1 MLSPPRTETSEQ
13 ESPLGRRRKKQMR
26 PDQAKG
32 SLRRVLPAAFWIAT
46 VLFAGCGVPGEPL
59 PPLLEIPERATDLS
73 ATQVGSRLH
82 LAWSPP
88 RLTTEGT
95 RVRRLA
101 RLELYG
107 VFLPPGTALGDFPE
121 RARLLAT
128 LGTDAIAAG
137 RERVLYELPLAVG
150 QLRQTAFFAVK
161 AINDKDK
168 DAGFSNLVQVEI
180 VDLPEAPLD
189 LQATLTESAIHL
201 AWKAPPLS
209 AFGGTAPQPDGYQV
223 YRAEAGSPQAARQT
237 DSQPATQTVIMLGAT
252 SSAAYQDSTFEF
264 GHSYVYSVRA
274 FVGQGESTA
283 LTPPSHSAEVGAV
296 DRFPPASPLNVR
308 AVAVPGAVDLAWSPN
323 SEADLAGYNVYRRDG
338 DALLKLNMGLLPA
351 PLFRDPSPTPGAR
364 YLYRV
369 TALDGNGNESAASED
384 AVVTAE

>member
-26 PDQAKG
+26 LIQAKG
-32 SLRRVLPAAFWIAT
+32 SLRRLLTAVFWMAAVL
-46 VLFAGCGVPGEPL
+46 LAGCGVPGEPL

-73 ATQVGSRLH
+73 AKQVGSRLQ

-101 RLELYG
+101 RLEIYG
-107 VFLPPGTALGDFPE
+107 VFLPQGAALTSFPE
-121 RARLLAT
+121 SSRLLAT
-128 LGTDAIAAG
+128 LGTDAIPAG
-137 RERVLYELPLAVG
+137 QQRIVYELPLTAG

-161 AINDKDK
+161 AINNKDR
-168 DAGFSNLVQVEI
+168 DAGFSNVVQVEI
-180 VDLPEAPLD
+180 VDLPAAPLD

-209 AFGGTAPQPDGYQV
+209 AFGGPAPQPDGYQV
-223 YRAEAGSPQAARQT
+223 YRAAAGSPQPG
-237 DSQPATQTVIMLGAT
+237 SPVATQTEIMLGAT
-252 SSAAYQDSTFEF
+252 GSAAYQDSTFEF
-264 GHSYVYSVRA
+264 GHNYVYSVRA
-274 FVGQGESTA
+274 FAGQGESAA
-283 LTPPSHSAEVGAV
+283 LTPPSNSVEVAAV
-296 DRFPPASPLNVR
+296 DRFPPASPQNVR
-308 AVAVPGAVDLAWSPN
+308 AIAVPGAVDLAWSPN
-323 SEADLAGYNVYRRDG
+323 SEADMAGYNVYRREEE
-338 DALLKLNMGLLPA
+338 ALVKLNLGLLPA
-351 PLFRDPSPTPGAR
+351 PLFHDPSPTPGAR

-369 TALDGNGNESAASED
+369 TAVDGNGNESAASQD